1 MNHSWT
7 KKIKDRAWLVPLI
20 SVAICLVVITS
31 NPPVAEAG
39 DSEGISGYS
48 VRLKNKDFD
57 GSDSGSG
64 PQSTLSVD
72 LKVDEA
78 RVPLR
83 DGYIGNPVFTV
94 AVFLSRFFYVVSS
107 R

>member
-7 KKIKDRAWLVPLI
+7 KQSRSRTWLVRLI
-20 SVAICLVVITS
+20 SVAICLAVITS
-31 NPPVAEAG
+31 TPNVAKAG

-78 RVPLR
+78 RVPVR